1 MMTAQTKQKEAI
13 DAGVLEEHVRQLAS
27 VIGERNVS
35 HPAALAAA
43 AEYIEQTWSNQ
54 GYDVSRQSYETHNQQ
69 CSNLEVTCPGER
81 YPGRILLI
89 GAHYDSARGAPGAND
104 NASAVAALLEM
115 SRLFKLQHPTIS
127 VRFVA
132 FVNEEPPFSFRSKQG
147 SMVYAK
153 MAKARGDDIALMVAM
168 DCIGCYSDQAGSQ
181 HYPPF
186 FRFFYPSEGNFL
198 AVVSNLASR
207 HSMHMFVEQF
217 HMVSDFPLE
226 HLATTSFVPGV
237 SWSDHRSFW
246 KQGYRALL
254 ITDTAFYRYRHYHS
268 ASDTPDKISYPRFTQ
283 AVISLHNTFS
293 RIAASGL
300 PV

>member
-1 MMTAQTKQKEAI
+1 MTAQTELGQTI
-13 DAGVLEEHVRQLAS
+13 DAGVLQEHVHQLAGE
-27 VIGERNVS
+27 IGERNVFL
-35 HPAALAAA
+35 PAALAVV
-43 AEYIEQTWSNQ
+43 AEYIEQTWSDQ
-54 GYDVSRQSYETHNQQ
+54 GYDVTKQSYETHNQQ
-69 CSNLEVTCPGER
+69 CTNLEVTCVGER
-81 YPGRILLI
+81 NPGQILLI

-104 NASAVAALLEM
+104 NASGVAALLEM
-115 SRLFKLQHPTIS
+115 SRLFKRLRPAIS

-132 FVNEEPPFSFRSKQG
+132 FVNEEPPFSFGSKQG

-168 DCIGCYSDQAGSQ
+168 DCIGCYSEQAGSQ

-186 FRFFYPSEGNFL
+186 FGFFYPSEGNFL
-198 AVVSNLASR
+198 AVISNLASR

-217 HMVSDFPLE
+217 HIVSDFPLE

-254 ITDTAFYRYRHYHS
+254 VTDTAFYRYQHYHS